1 MIRNK
6 IKEYLELLE
15 NITNNENQY
24 YKELEVALLIFLR
37 SDLFHFNNYIT
48 DSDIEEIGDL
58 IDDYDSLLDIDK
70 EELDTILC
78 RGENEEII
86 ENEEYLFYVQ
96 SKYDEY
102 LQKTENRGM
111 SYGEL
116 AYLQNLSKTQLEE
129 FEKELDKE
137 VLENGNN

>member
-1 MIRNK
+1 MNRNK

-15 NITNNENQY
+15 NIDTTH

-48 DSDIEEIGDL
+48 DSDIEEIADL
-58 IDDYDSLLDIDK
+58 IGHYDSLLDIDK
-70 EELDTILC
+70 GELDMILT
-78 RGENEEII
+78 RDDEFN
-86 ENEEYLFYVQ
+86 EYLFYVQ
-96 SKYDEY
+96 SRYDEY

-116 AYLQNLSKTQLEE
+116 TYLQSLSKEQLEE
-129 FEKELDKE
+129 FEKELDE
-137 VLENGNN
+137 EL

>member
-1 MIRNK
+1 MNRNK
-6 IKEYLELLE
+6 IKEYLELLD
-15 NITNNENQY
+15 NIGTTY

-58 IDDYDSLLDIDK
+58 IDDCSSLLDIDK
-70 EELDTILC
+70 GELDTILC

-116 AYLQNLSKTQLEE
+116 AYLQDLSREQLEE

-137 VLENGNN
+137 ELENVR

>member
-1 MIRNK
+1 MNRNK

-15 NITNNENQY
+15 NIDTTY

-37 SDLFHFNNYIT
+37 SDLFTFNNYIT
-48 DSDIEEIGDL
+48 DSDIEEIANL
-58 IDDYDSLLDIDK
+58 IGHYDSLLDIDK
-70 EELDTILC
+70 GELDMILN
-78 RGENEEII
+78 RNDELN
-86 ENEEYLFYVQ
+86 EYLLEVQ

-116 AYLQNLSKTQLEE
+116 AYLQDLSREQLQE

-137 VLENGNN
+137 LE

>member
-1 MIRNK
+1 MNRNK
-6 IKEYLELLE
+6 IKEYLEMLDKTDIE
-15 NITNNENQY
+15 Y

-48 DSDIEEIGDL
+48 DSDIEEIVDL
-58 IDDYDSLLDIDK
+58 IDDYGSLLDIDK
-70 EELDTILC
+70 GELDTILC
-78 RGENEEII
+78 RGEDEEII
-86 ENEEYLFYVQ
+86 ENEEYLLEVQ

-116 AYLQNLSKTQLEE
+116 SYLQGLSKKELEE
-129 FEKELDKE
+129 FERGLDKE
-137 VLENGNN
+137 LIENE